1 MIGMRFAIAVILMGM
16 SIVSSGTIRNSNS
29 GFKISE
35 SLSDTVDQC
44 SLKPEN
50 LESHKVIRLANSV
63 LNVVFTDNSA
73 NDQDHLAGYNGIT
86 ELTHMSQDSSVFHP
100 FVAGFNLEH
109 IFGGDSLT
117 KVFEP
122 RKHPME
128 LYKVSDKEVLLYQSP
143 TPLSGVESQTVF
155 RLTDSHY
162 IDITYRFRIH
172 EQKFFRHGY
181 AGLFWASYIDAPAD
195 RNIYFHGYERGSDSL
210 GWISAYSSAH
220 GLKST
225 HVGRD
230 DTDSLY
236 FAPNIN
242 THMLFHDL
250 SDYIYEQP
258 FYYGR
263 FHNMVLAF
271 MFQTDHRIR
280 FSQSPSSGL
289 DEAIYPAWDFQFI
302 VPDFEVGRIYSF
314 EARIMYKVF
323 AGADDVLGEFEVWKK
338 TRED

>member
-1 MIGMRFAIAVILMGM
+1 LTNGVI
-16 SIVSSGTIRNSNS
+16 
-29 GFKISE
+29 
-35 SLSDTVDQC
+35 D
-44 SLKPEN
+44 
-50 LESHKVIRLANSV
+50 
-63 LNVVFTDNSA
+63 VVFTDNTA
-73 NDQDHLAGYNGIT
+73 FGENHWAGYNGIA
-86 ELTHMSQDSSVFHP
+86 ELTHMFQDSSVFHP

-117 KVFEP
+117 EVFEP

-128 LYKVSDKEVLLYQSP
+128 LYKVSDNEVLLYQSP

-162 IDITYRFRIH
+162 IDITFRFRIH
-172 EQKFFRHGY
+172 DRKFFKHGY

-195 RNIYFHGYERGSDSL
+195 RKIYFHGYERGSDSP
-210 GWISAYSSAH
+210 GWISAYSTAH

-225 HVGRD
+225 YVGRND
-230 DTDSLY
+230 KDSLY

-250 SDYIYEQP
+250 SDYYYDQP

-271 MFQTDHRIR
+271 MFQPDRGIR

-289 DEAIYPAWDFQFI
+289 EQAIYPAWDFQFI
-302 VPDFEVGRIYSF
+302 VPDFEGGREYSF
-314 EARIMYKVF
+314 EARIMYKEF
-323 AGADDVLGEFEVWKK
+323 AGSNDVLGEFEAWKK
-338 TRED
+338 VRRD